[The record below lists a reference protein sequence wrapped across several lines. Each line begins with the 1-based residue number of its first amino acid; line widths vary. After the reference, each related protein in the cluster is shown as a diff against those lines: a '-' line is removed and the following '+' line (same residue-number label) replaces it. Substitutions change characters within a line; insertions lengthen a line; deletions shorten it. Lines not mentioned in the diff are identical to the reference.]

1 MHNDEKH
8 WNARYEYLA
17 VAMLALGFGLVG
29 LDRFIILPLFPVMMV
44 ELQLDYQDL
53 GNISAVLA
61 IAWGLSSI
69 YMGRLS
75 DRIGRCRVLL
85 PAVLLFSLLAGLSGL
100 ANGIAALLLI
110 RAVMGISEGAFTPTA
125 IAATAE
131 SSHPSRRGLNIGIQQ
146 AFFPI
151 LGLGLAPILATQLLL
166 VLPSWRWVFVVVSL
180 PGFLL
185 AWFMYRYL
193 KETRAPVADT
203 PLARQA
209 QGRWL
214 DALRYRNVP
223 LNILGMFCMLT
234 SLFVLS
240 VMMPNYLT
248 DYLHLSLQQMGFVM
262 SAIGLGGF
270 VGQLLLP
277 GLSDR
282 IGRKPV
288 VLGCFVAT
296 AACIGLLMRTGA
308 EPWTLFVLLF
318 FTTFFNFSMI
328 CMTVGPI
335 TSESVPL
342 PLVSTATG
350 LVVGI
355 GEVFGGGIAP
365 ALAGFIAQHH
375 GIENTLY
382 LALGGAVAGLLVAS
396 LLRETAPVRRAAAA
410 QPVEQSPEAH

>member
-1 MHNDEKH
+1 MHNNDNK
-8 WNARYEYLA
+8 WNARYEYTA

-29 LDRFIILPLFPVMMV
+29 LDRFIILPLFPVMMS
-44 ELQLDYQDL
+44 ELHLDYQDL

-61 IAWGLSSI
+61 ISWGISSI
-69 YMGRLS
+69 FMGRLS
-75 DRIGRCRVLL
+75 DRIGRRKVLI

-100 ANGIAALLLI
+100 ANGVAALLLI
-110 RAVMGISEGAFTPTA
+110 RAVMGVSEGAFTPTA

-185 AWFMYRYL
+185 AWFMYRRL
-193 KETRAPVADT
+193 RETRAPAAAEA
-203 PLARQA
+203 PQE

-248 DYLHLSLQQMGFVM
+248 DYLHLGVQQMGFVM

-270 VGQLLLP
+270 IGQLVLP

-282 IGRKPV
+282 LGRKPV
-288 VLGCFVAT
+288 VLGSFVAT
-296 AACIGLLMRTGA
+296 GACIWLLMHTGA
-308 EPWTLFVLLF
+308 EPLTLFALLF
-318 FTTFFNFSMI
+318 LTTFFNFSMI
-328 CMTVGPI
+328 CMTVGPL
-335 TSESVPL
+335 TGESVPL

-355 GEVFGGGIAP
+355 GEVFGGGVAP
-365 ALAGFIAQHH
+365 ALAGYIAQHH
-375 GIENTLY
+375 GIQYTLY
-382 LALGGAVAGLLVAS
+382 LALGGVALGLAAAS
-396 LLRETAPVRRAAAA
+396 LLRETAPLRRKA
-410 QPVEQSPEAH
+410 PVGQAGDVA

>member
-1 MHNDEKH
+1 MHNNDNK
-8 WNARYEYLA
+8 WNARYEYTA

-29 LDRFIILPLFPVMMV
+29 LDRFIILPLFPVMMA
-44 ELQLDYQDL
+44 ELHLDYQDL
-53 GNISAVLA
+53 GNISAILA
-61 IAWGLSSI
+61 IAWGISSI
-69 YMGRLS
+69 FMGRLS
-75 DRIGRCRVLL
+75 DRIGRRKVLI

-100 ANGIAALLLI
+100 ANGVAALLLI
-110 RAVMGISEGAFTPTA
+110 RAVMGVSEGAFTPTA

-131 SSHPSRRGLNIGIQQ
+131 SSYPSRRGLNIGIQQ

-185 AWFMYRYL
+185 AWFMYRNL
-193 KETRAPVADT
+193 RETRVPAAADV
-203 PLARQA
+203 PQE

-248 DYLHLSLQQMGFVM
+248 DYLHLGVQQMGFVM

-270 VGQLLLP
+270 IGQLVLP

-282 IGRKPV
+282 LGRKPV
-288 VLGCFVAT
+288 VLGSFVAT
-296 AACIGLLMRTGA
+296 GACIWLLMHTGA
-308 EPWTLFVLLF
+308 EPLTLFALLF
-318 FTTFFNFSMI
+318 LTTFFNFSMI
-328 CMTVGPI
+328 CMTVGPL
-335 TSESVPL
+335 TGESVPL

-355 GEVFGGGIAP
+355 GEVFGGGVAP
-365 ALAGFIAQHH
+365 ALAGYIAQHH
-375 GIENTLY
+375 GIQYTLY
-382 LALGGAVAGLLVAS
+382 LALGGVVLGLAAAS
-396 LLRETAPVRRAAAA
+396 LLRETAPLRRKA
-410 QPVEQSPEAH
+410 PVGQAGDVA

>member
-1 MHNDEKH
+1 MHNNDNK
-8 WNARYEYLA
+8 WNARYEYTA

-29 LDRFIILPLFPVMMV
+29 LDRFIILPLFPVMMS
-44 ELQLDYQDL
+44 ELHLDYQDL
-53 GNISAVLA
+53 GNISAILA
-61 IAWGLSSI
+61 IAWGISSI
-69 YMGRLS
+69 FMGRLS
-75 DRIGRCRVLL
+75 DRIGRRKVLI

-100 ANGIAALLLI
+100 ANGVAALLLI
-110 RAVMGISEGAFTPTA
+110 RAVMGVSEGAFTPTA

-185 AWFMYRYL
+185 AWFMYRNL
-193 KETRAPVADT
+193 RETRAPA
-203 PLARQA
+203 AAEASQE

-248 DYLHLSLQQMGFVM
+248 DYLHLELQQMGFVM

-270 VGQLLLP
+270 IGQLLLP

-282 IGRKPV
+282 LGRKPV
-288 VLGCFVAT
+288 VLGSFVAT
-296 AACIGLLMRTGA
+296 GACIWLLMHTGA
-308 EPWTLFVLLF
+308 EPLTLFALLF
-318 FTTFFNFSMI
+318 LTTFFNFSMI
-328 CMTVGPI
+328 CMTVGPL
-335 TSESVPL
+335 TGESVPL

-355 GEVFGGGIAP
+355 GEVFGGGVAP
-365 ALAGFIAQHH
+365 ALAGYIVQHH
-375 GIENTLY
+375 GIQYTLY
-382 LALGGAVAGLLVAS
+382 LALGGVVLGLAAAS
-396 LLRETAPVRRAAAA
+396 LLRETAPLRRKA
-410 QPVEQSPEAH
+410 PVGQAGDVA

>member
-1 MHNDEKH
+1 MHNNDNK
-8 WNARYEYLA
+8 WNARYEYTA

-29 LDRFIILPLFPVMMV
+29 LDRFIILPLFPVMMS
-44 ELQLDYQDL
+44 ELHLDYQDL

-61 IAWGLSSI
+61 IAWGISSI
-69 YMGRLS
+69 FMGRLS
-75 DRIGRCRVLL
+75 DRIGRRKVLI

-100 ANGIAALLLI
+100 ANGVAALLLI
-110 RAVMGISEGAFTPTA
+110 RAVMGVSEGAFTPTA

-185 AWFMYRYL
+185 AWFMYRRL
-193 KETRAPVADT
+193 RETRAPAAADV
-203 PLARQA
+203 PQE

-248 DYLHLSLQQMGFVM
+248 DYLHLELQQMGFVM

-270 VGQLLLP
+270 IGQLVLP

-282 IGRKPV
+282 LGRKPV
-288 VLGCFVAT
+288 VLGSFVAT
-296 AACIGLLMRTGA
+296 GACIWLLMHTGA
-308 EPWTLFVLLF
+308 EPLTLFALLF
-318 FTTFFNFSMI
+318 LTTFFNFSMI
-328 CMTVGPI
+328 CMTVGPL
-335 TSESVPL
+335 TGESVPL

-355 GEVFGGGIAP
+355 GEVFGGGVAP
-365 ALAGFIAQHH
+365 ALAGYIAQHH
-375 GIENTLY
+375 GIQYTLY
-382 LALGGAVAGLLVAS
+382 LALGGVALGLVAAS
-396 LLRETAPVRRAAAA
+396 LLRETAPLRRKA
-410 QPVEQSPEAH
+410 PVGQAGDVA

>member
-1 MHNDEKH
+1 MHNNDKK
-8 WNARYEYLA
+8 WNARYEYTA

-29 LDRFIILPLFPVMMV
+29 LDRFIILPLFPVMMS

-61 IAWGLSSI
+61 IAWGISSI
-69 YMGRLS
+69 FMGRLS
-75 DRIGRCRVLL
+75 DRIGRRKVLI

-100 ANGIAALLLI
+100 ANGVAALLLI
-110 RAVMGISEGAFTPTA
+110 RAVMGVSEGAFTPTA

-131 SSHPSRRGLNIGIQQ
+131 SSQPSRRGLNIGIQQ

-166 VLPSWRWVFVVVSL
+166 VLPSWRWVFAVVSL

-185 AWFMYRYL
+185 AWWMYRSL
-193 KETRAPVADT
+193 RETRVAAAPA
-203 PLARQA
+203 QA
-209 QGRWL
+209 QEPEQGRWL

-248 DYLHLSLQQMGFVM
+248 DYLHLGVQQMGFVM

-270 VGQLLLP
+270 IGQLVLP

-282 IGRKPV
+282 LGRKPV
-288 VLGCFVAT
+288 VLGSFVAT
-296 AACIGLLMRTGA
+296 GACIWLLMHTGA
-308 EPWTLFVLLF
+308 EPLVLFALLF
-318 FTTFFNFSMI
+318 LTTFFNFSMI
-328 CMTVGPI
+328 CMTVGPL
-335 TSESVPL
+335 TGESVPL

-355 GEVFGGGIAP
+355 GEVFGGGVAP
-365 ALAGFIAQHH
+365 ALAGYIAQHH
-375 GIENTLY
+375 GIQYTLY
-382 LALGGAVAGLLVAS
+382 LALGGVALGLLVAC
-396 LLRETAPVRRAAAA
+396 LLRETAPLRRGLPAGQGGEVA
-410 QPVEQSPEAH
+410 

>member
-1 MHNDEKH
+1 MHNNDNK
-8 WNARYEYLA
+8 WNARYEYTA

-29 LDRFIILPLFPVMMV
+29 LDRFIILPLFPVMMS
-44 ELQLDYQDL
+44 ELHLDYQDL
-53 GNISAVLA
+53 GNISAILA
-61 IAWGLSSI
+61 IAWGISSI
-69 YMGRLS
+69 FMGRLS
-75 DRIGRCRVLL
+75 DRIGRRKVLI

-100 ANGIAALLLI
+100 ANGVAALLLI
-110 RAVMGISEGAFTPTA
+110 RAVMGVSEGAFTPTA

-185 AWFMYRYL
+185 AWFLYRKL
-193 KETRAPVADT
+193 RETRAPAAAEA
-203 PLARQA
+203 PQE

-248 DYLHLSLQQMGFVM
+248 DYLHLELQQMGFVM

-270 VGQLLLP
+270 IGQLLLP

-282 IGRKPV
+282 LGRKPV
-288 VLGCFVAT
+288 VLGSFVAT
-296 AACIGLLMRTGA
+296 GACIWLLMHTGA
-308 EPWTLFVLLF
+308 EPLTLFALLF
-318 FTTFFNFSMI
+318 LTTFFNFSMI
-328 CMTVGPI
+328 CMTVGPL
-335 TSESVPL
+335 TGESVPL

-355 GEVFGGGIAP
+355 GEVFGGGVAP
-365 ALAGFIAQHH
+365 ALAGYIAQHH
-375 GIENTLY
+375 GIQYTLY
-382 LALGGAVAGLLVAS
+382 LALGGVALGLVAAS
-396 LLRETAPVRRAAAA
+396 LLRETAPLRRKAPLGQAGDVA
-410 QPVEQSPEAH
+410 

>member
-1 MHNDEKH
+1 MHNNDKK
-8 WNARYEYLA
+8 WNAHYEYAA

-29 LDRFIILPLFPVMMV
+29 LDRFIILPLFPVMMS
-44 ELQLDYQDL
+44 ELHLDYQDL

-61 IAWGLSSI
+61 IAWGISSI
-69 YMGRLS
+69 FMGRLS
-75 DRIGRCRVLL
+75 DRIGRRKVLI

-100 ANGIAALLLI
+100 ANGVAALLLI
-110 RAVMGISEGAFTPTA
+110 RAVMGVSEGAFTPTA

-166 VLPSWRWVFVVVSL
+166 VLPSWRWVFAVVSL

-185 AWFMYRYL
+185 AWFMYRSL
-193 KETRAPVADT
+193 RETRVPNAAAAPEEK
-203 PLARQA
+203 
-209 QGRWL
+209 GRWL

-248 DYLHLSLQQMGFVM
+248 DYLHLELQQMGFVM

-270 VGQLLLP
+270 IGQLVLP

-282 IGRKPV
+282 LGRKPV
-288 VLGCFVAT
+288 VLGSFVAT
-296 AACIGLLMRTGA
+296 GACIWLLMHTGA
-308 EPWTLFVLLF
+308 EPLTLFVLLF

-328 CMTVGPI
+328 CMTVGPL
-335 TSESVPL
+335 TGESVPL

-355 GEVFGGGIAP
+355 GEVFGGGVAP
-365 ALAGFIAQHH
+365 ALAGYIAQHQ
-375 GIENTLY
+375 GIQYTLY
-382 LALGGAVAGLLVAS
+382 LALGGVVLGLLVAC
-396 LLRETAPVRRAAAA
+396 LLRETAPLRSKVAAGQGEEAA
-410 QPVEQSPEAH
+410 

>member
-1 MHNDEKH
+1 MHNNDNK
-8 WNARYEYLA
+8 WNARYEYTA

-29 LDRFIILPLFPVMMV
+29 LDRFIILPLFPVMMS
-44 ELQLDYQDL
+44 ELHLDYQDL

-61 IAWGLSSI
+61 IAWGISSI
-69 YMGRLS
+69 FMGRLS
-75 DRIGRCRVLL
+75 DRIGRRKVLI

-100 ANGIAALLLI
+100 ANGVAALLLI
-110 RAVMGISEGAFTPTA
+110 RAVMGVSEGAFTPTA

-185 AWFMYRYL
+185 AWFLYRKL
-193 KETRAPVADT
+193 RETRAPAAAEA
-203 PLARQA
+203 PQE

-248 DYLHLSLQQMGFVM
+248 DYLHLGVQQMGFVM

-270 VGQLLLP
+270 IGQLVLP

-282 IGRKPV
+282 LGRKPV
-288 VLGCFVAT
+288 VLGSFVAT
-296 AACIGLLMRTGA
+296 GACIWLLMHTGA
-308 EPWTLFVLLF
+308 EPLTLFALLF
-318 FTTFFNFSMI
+318 LTTFFNFSMI
-328 CMTVGPI
+328 CMTVGPL
-335 TSESVPL
+335 TGESVPL

-355 GEVFGGGIAP
+355 GEVFGGGVAP
-365 ALAGFIAQHH
+365 ALAGYIAQHH
-375 GIENTLY
+375 GIQYTLY
-382 LALGGAVAGLLVAS
+382 LALGGVALGVAAAS
-396 LLRETAPVRRAAAA
+396 LLRETAPLRRKA
-410 QPVEQSPEAH
+410 PVGQAGDVA

>member
-1 MHNDEKH
+1 MHNNDNK
-8 WNARYEYLA
+8 WNARYEYTA

-29 LDRFIILPLFPVMMV
+29 LDRFIILPLFPVMMS
-44 ELQLDYQDL
+44 ELHLDYQDL

-61 IAWGLSSI
+61 IAWGISSI
-69 YMGRLS
+69 FMGRLS
-75 DRIGRCRVLL
+75 DRIGRRKVLI

-100 ANGIAALLLI
+100 VNGVAALLLI
-110 RAVMGISEGAFTPTA
+110 RAVMGVSEGAFTPTA

-185 AWFMYRYL
+185 AWFMYRRL
-193 KETRAPVADT
+193 RETRAPAAADV
-203 PLARQA
+203 PQE

-248 DYLHLSLQQMGFVM
+248 DYLHLGVQQMGFVM

-270 VGQLLLP
+270 IGQLVLP

-282 IGRKPV
+282 LGRKPV
-288 VLGCFVAT
+288 VLGSFVAT
-296 AACIGLLMRTGA
+296 GACIWLLMHTGA
-308 EPWTLFVLLF
+308 EPLTLFALLF
-318 FTTFFNFSMI
+318 LTTFFNFSMI
-328 CMTVGPI
+328 CMTVGPL
-335 TSESVPL
+335 TGESVPL

-355 GEVFGGGIAP
+355 GEVFGGGVAP
-365 ALAGFIAQHH
+365 ALAGYIAQHH
-375 GIENTLY
+375 GIQYTLY
-382 LALGGAVAGLLVAS
+382 LALGGVALGLVAAS
-396 LLRETAPVRRAAAA
+396 LLRETAPLRRKA
-410 QPVEQSPEAH
+410 PVGQAGDVA

>member
-1 MHNDEKH
+1 MQNNDKT
-8 WNARYEYLA
+8 WNVRYEYTA

-29 LDRFIILPLFPVMMV
+29 LDRFIILPLFPVMMAD
-44 ELQLDYQDL
+44 LHLDYQDL

-61 IAWGLSSI
+61 IAWGISSI
-69 YMGRLS
+69 FMGRLS
-75 DRIGRCRVLL
+75 DRIGRRKVLI

-100 ANGIAALLLI
+100 ANGVAALLLI
-110 RAVMGISEGAFTPTA
+110 RAVMGVSEGAFTPTA

-131 SSHPSRRGLNIGIQQ
+131 SSYPRRRGLNIGIQQ

-151 LGLGLAPILATQLLL
+151 LGLGLAPVLATQLLL

-180 PGFLL
+180 PGFIL
-185 AWFMYRYL
+185 AWFMYRRL
-193 KETRAPVADT
+193 QETRVAPVANEGEG
-203 PLARQA
+203 QA

-214 DALRYRNVP
+214 DALRYRNVA

-270 VGQLLLP
+270 IGQLVLP

-288 VLGCFVAT
+288 VLGSFVAT
-296 AACIGLLMRTGA
+296 ALCIGLLMRTGA
-308 EPWTLFVLLF
+308 EPLTLFVVLF
-318 FTTFFNFSMI
+318 LTTFFNFSMI

-355 GEVFGGGIAP
+355 GEVFGGGVAP
-365 ALAGFIAQHH
+365 ALAGFIAQQH
-375 GIENTLY
+375 GIQYTLY
-382 LALGGAVAGLLVAS
+382 LALGGALLGLLVAS
-396 LLRETAPVRRAAAA
+396 ALRETAPARRAASASQAQDAA
-410 QPVEQSPEAH
+410 

>member
-1 MHNDEKH
+1 MHNNDNK
-8 WNARYEYLA
+8 WNARYEYTA

-29 LDRFIILPLFPVMMV
+29 LDRFIILPLFPVMMS
-44 ELQLDYQDL
+44 ELNLDYQDL

-61 IAWGLSSI
+61 IAWGISSI
-69 YMGRLS
+69 FMGRLS
-75 DRIGRCRVLL
+75 DHIGRRKVLI

-100 ANGIAALLLI
+100 ANGVAALLLI
-110 RAVMGISEGAFTPTA
+110 RAVMGVSEGAFTPTA

-185 AWFMYRYL
+185 AWFMYRRL
-193 KETRAPVADT
+193 RETRAPAAAEA
-203 PLARQA
+203 PQE

-248 DYLHLSLQQMGFVM
+248 DYLHLGVQQMGFVM

-270 VGQLLLP
+270 IGQLVLP

-282 IGRKPV
+282 LGRKPV
-288 VLGCFVAT
+288 VLGSFVAT
-296 AACIGLLMRTGA
+296 GACIWLLMHTGA
-308 EPWTLFVLLF
+308 EPLTLFALLF
-318 FTTFFNFSMI
+318 LTTFFNFSMI
-328 CMTVGPI
+328 CMTVGPL
-335 TSESVPL
+335 TGESVPL

-355 GEVFGGGIAP
+355 GEVFGGGVAP
-365 ALAGFIAQHH
+365 ALAGYIAQHH
-375 GIENTLY
+375 GIQYTLY
-382 LALGGAVAGLLVAS
+382 LALGGVALGVAAAS
-396 LLRETAPVRRAAAA
+396 LLRETAPLRRKA
-410 QPVEQSPEAH
+410 PVGQAGDVA

>member
-1 MHNDEKH
+1 MHNNDNK
-8 WNARYEYLA
+8 WNARYEYTA

-29 LDRFIILPLFPVMMV
+29 LDRFIILPLFPVMMS
-44 ELQLDYQDL
+44 ELHLDYQDL

-61 IAWGLSSI
+61 IAWGISSI
-69 YMGRLS
+69 FMGRLS
-75 DRIGRCRVLL
+75 DRIGRRKVLI

-100 ANGIAALLLI
+100 ANGVAALLLI
-110 RAVMGISEGAFTPTA
+110 RAVMGVSEGAFTPTA

-180 PGFLL
+180 PGLLL
-185 AWFMYRYL
+185 AWFMYRRL
-193 KETRAPVADT
+193 RETRAPAAADV
-203 PLARQA
+203 PQE

-248 DYLHLSLQQMGFVM
+248 DYLHLGVQQMGFVM

-270 VGQLLLP
+270 IGQLVLP

-282 IGRKPV
+282 LGRKPV
-288 VLGCFVAT
+288 VLGSFVAT
-296 AACIGLLMRTGA
+296 GACIWLLMHTGA
-308 EPWTLFVLLF
+308 EPLMLFALLF
-318 FTTFFNFSMI
+318 LTTFFNFSMI
-328 CMTVGPI
+328 CMTVGPL
-335 TSESVPL
+335 TGESVPL

-355 GEVFGGGIAP
+355 GEVFGGGVAP
-365 ALAGFIAQHH
+365 ALAGYIAQHH
-375 GIENTLY
+375 GIQYTLY
-382 LALGGAVAGLLVAS
+382 LALGGVALGLAAAS
-396 LLRETAPVRRAAAA
+396 LLRETAPLRRKA
-410 QPVEQSPEAH
+410 PVGQAGDVA

>member
-1 MHNDEKH
+1 MHNNDKK
-8 WNARYEYLA
+8 WNARYEYMA

-29 LDRFIILPLFPVMMV
+29 LDRFIILPLFPVMMAD
-44 ELQLDYQDL
+44 LQLDYQDL

-61 IAWGLSSI
+61 IAWGISSI
-69 YMGRLS
+69 FMGRLS
-75 DRIGRCRVLL
+75 DRIGRRKVLI
-85 PAVLLFSLLAGLSGL
+85 PAVLLFSLLAGFSGL
-100 ANGIAALLLI
+100 ANGVAALLLI
-110 RAVMGISEGAFTPTA
+110 RAVMGVSEGAFTPTA

-180 PGFLL
+180 PGFIL

-193 KETRAPVADT
+193 RETRVAPAAT
-203 PLARQA
+203 PVDGAA

-248 DYLHLSLQQMGFVM
+248 DYLRLDLQQMGFVM

-270 VGQLLLP
+270 IGQLVLP

-288 VLGCFVAT
+288 VLGSFVAT
-296 AACIGLLMRTGA
+296 ALCIGLLMRTGA
-308 EPWTLFVLLF
+308 EPLTLFVLLF
-318 FTTFFNFSMI
+318 LTTFFNFSMI

-355 GEVFGGGIAP
+355 GEVFGGGVAP
-365 ALAGFIAQHH
+365 ALAGFIAQQH
-375 GIENTLY
+375 GIQYTLY
-382 LALGGAVAGLLVAS
+382 LALGGAVLGLLVAS
-396 LLRETAPVRRAAAA
+396 MLRETAPARRATPASQAGDTA
-410 QPVEQSPEAH
+410 

>member
-1 MHNDEKH
+1 MHNNDNK
-8 WNARYEYLA
+8 WNARYEYTA

-29 LDRFIILPLFPVMMV
+29 LDRFIILPLFPVMMS
-44 ELQLDYQDL
+44 ELHLDYQDL

-61 IAWGLSSI
+61 IAWGISSI
-69 YMGRLS
+69 FMGRLS
-75 DRIGRCRVLL
+75 DRIGRRKVLI

-100 ANGIAALLLI
+100 ANGVAALLLI
-110 RAVMGISEGAFTPTA
+110 RAVMGVSEGAFTPTA

-185 AWFMYRYL
+185 AWFMYRRL
-193 KETRAPVADT
+193 RETRAPAAADV
-203 PLARQA
+203 PQE

-248 DYLHLSLQQMGFVM
+248 DYLHLGVQQMGFVM

-270 VGQLLLP
+270 IGQLLLP

-282 IGRKPV
+282 LGRKPV
-288 VLGCFVAT
+288 VLGSFVAT
-296 AACIGLLMRTGA
+296 GACIWLLMHTGA
-308 EPWTLFVLLF
+308 EPLTLFALLF
-318 FTTFFNFSMI
+318 LTTFFNFSMI
-328 CMTVGPI
+328 CMTVGPL
-335 TSESVPL
+335 TGESVPL

-355 GEVFGGGIAP
+355 GEVFGGGVAP
-365 ALAGFIAQHH
+365 ALAGYIAQHH
-375 GIENTLY
+375 GIQYTLY
-382 LALGGAVAGLLVAS
+382 LALGGVALGLAAAS
-396 LLRETAPVRRAAAA
+396 LLRETAPLRRKA
-410 QPVEQSPEAH
+410 PVGQAGDVA

>member
-1 MHNDEKH
+1 MHNNDNK
-8 WNARYEYLA
+8 WNARYEYTA

-29 LDRFIILPLFPVMMV
+29 LDRFIILPLFPVMMA
-44 ELQLDYQDL
+44 ELHLDYQDL
-53 GNISAVLA
+53 GNISAILA
-61 IAWGLSSI
+61 IAWGISSI
-69 YMGRLS
+69 FMGRLS
-75 DRIGRCRVLL
+75 DRIGRRKVLI

-100 ANGIAALLLI
+100 ANGVAALLLI
-110 RAVMGISEGAFTPTA
+110 RAVMGVSEGAFTPTA

-185 AWFMYRYL
+185 AWFMYRRL
-193 KETRAPVADT
+193 HETRAPAAAEA
-203 PLARQA
+203 PQE

-248 DYLHLSLQQMGFVM
+248 DYLHLGVQQMGFVM

-270 VGQLLLP
+270 IGQLVLP

-282 IGRKPV
+282 LGRKPV
-288 VLGCFVAT
+288 VLGSFVAT
-296 AACIGLLMRTGA
+296 GACIWLLMHTGA
-308 EPWTLFVLLF
+308 EPLTLFALLF
-318 FTTFFNFSMI
+318 LTTFFNFSMI
-328 CMTVGPI
+328 CMTVGPL
-335 TSESVPL
+335 TGESVPL

-355 GEVFGGGIAP
+355 GEVFGGGVAP
-365 ALAGFIAQHH
+365 ALAGYIAQHH
-375 GIENTLY
+375 GIQYTLY
-382 LALGGAVAGLLVAS
+382 LALGGVVLGLAAAS
-396 LLRETAPVRRAAAA
+396 LLRETAPLRRKA
-410 QPVEQSPEAH
+410 PVGQAGDVA

>member
-1 MHNDEKH
+1 MHNNDNK
-8 WNARYEYLA
+8 WNARYEYTA

-29 LDRFIILPLFPVMMV
+29 LDRFIILPLFPVMMS
-44 ELQLDYQDL
+44 ELHLDYQDL

-61 IAWGLSSI
+61 IAWGISSI
-69 YMGRLS
+69 FMGRLS
-75 DRIGRCRVLL
+75 DRIGRRKVLI

-100 ANGIAALLLI
+100 ANGVAALLLI
-110 RAVMGISEGAFTPTA
+110 RAVMGVSEGAFTPTA

-185 AWFMYRYL
+185 AWFLYRKL
-193 KETRAPVADT
+193 RETRAPAAAEA
-203 PLARQA
+203 PQE

-248 DYLHLSLQQMGFVM
+248 DYLHLELQQMGFVM

-270 VGQLLLP
+270 IGQLLLP

-282 IGRKPV
+282 LGRKPV
-288 VLGCFVAT
+288 VLGSFVAT
-296 AACIGLLMRTGA
+296 GACIWLLMHTGA
-308 EPWTLFVLLF
+308 EPLTLFALLF
-318 FTTFFNFSMI
+318 LTTFFNFSMI
-328 CMTVGPI
+328 CMTVGPL
-335 TSESVPL
+335 TGESVPL

-355 GEVFGGGIAP
+355 GEVFGGGVAP
-365 ALAGFIAQHH
+365 ALAGYIAQHH
-375 GIENTLY
+375 GIQYTLY
-382 LALGGAVAGLLVAS
+382 LALGGVALGLVAAS
-396 LLRETAPVRRAAAA
+396 LLRETAPLRRKA
-410 QPVEQSPEAH
+410 PVGQAGDVA

>member
-1 MHNDEKH
+1 MHNNDNT
-8 WNARYEYLA
+8 WNARYEYTA

-29 LDRFIILPLFPVMMV
+29 LDRFIILPLFPVMMA
-44 ELQLDYQDL
+44 ELRLDYQDL
-53 GNISAVLA
+53 GNISAILA
-61 IAWGLSSI
+61 IAWGISSI
-69 YMGRLS
+69 FMGRLS
-75 DRIGRCRVLL
+75 DRIGRRKVLI

-100 ANGIAALLLI
+100 ANGVAALLLI
-110 RAVMGISEGAFTPTA
+110 RAVMGVSEGAFTPTA

-185 AWFMYRYL
+185 AWFLYRKL
-193 KETRAPVADT
+193 RETRAPAAAEA
-203 PLARQA
+203 PQE

-248 DYLHLSLQQMGFVM
+248 DYLHLELQQMGFVM

-270 VGQLLLP
+270 IGQLLLP

-282 IGRKPV
+282 LGRKPV
-288 VLGCFVAT
+288 VLGSFVAT
-296 AACIGLLMRTGA
+296 GACIWLLMHTGA
-308 EPWTLFVLLF
+308 EPLTLFALLF
-318 FTTFFNFSMI
+318 LTTFFNFSMI
-328 CMTVGPI
+328 CMTVGPL
-335 TSESVPL
+335 TGESVPL

-355 GEVFGGGIAP
+355 GEVFGGGVAP
-365 ALAGFIAQHH
+365 ALAGYIAQHH
-375 GIENTLY
+375 GIQYTLY
-382 LALGGAVAGLLVAS
+382 LALGGVALGLVAAS
-396 LLRETAPVRRAAAA
+396 LLRETAPLRRKAPLGQAGDVA
-410 QPVEQSPEAH
+410 

>member
-1 MHNDEKH
+1 MHNNDNK
-8 WNARYEYLA
+8 WNARYEYTA

-29 LDRFIILPLFPVMMV
+29 LDRFIILPLFPVMMS
-44 ELQLDYQDL
+44 ELHLDYQDL
-53 GNISAVLA
+53 GNISAILA
-61 IAWGLSSI
+61 IAWGISSI
-69 YMGRLS
+69 FMGRLS
-75 DRIGRCRVLL
+75 DRIGRRKVLI

-100 ANGIAALLLI
+100 ANGVAALLLI
-110 RAVMGISEGAFTPTA
+110 RAVMGVSEGAFTPTA

-185 AWFMYRYL
+185 AWFMYRNL
-193 KETRAPVADT
+193 RETRAPA
-203 PLARQA
+203 AAEASQE

-248 DYLHLSLQQMGFVM
+248 DYLHLELQQMGFVM

-270 VGQLLLP
+270 IGQLLLP

-282 IGRKPV
+282 LGRKPV
-288 VLGCFVAT
+288 VLGSFVAT
-296 AACIGLLMRTGA
+296 GACIWLLMHTGA
-308 EPWTLFVLLF
+308 EPLTLFALLF
-318 FTTFFNFSMI
+318 LTTFFNFSMI
-328 CMTVGPI
+328 CMTVGPL
-335 TSESVPL
+335 TGESVPL

-355 GEVFGGGIAP
+355 GEVFGGGVAP
-365 ALAGFIAQHH
+365 ALAGYIAQHH
-375 GIENTLY
+375 GIQYTLY
-382 LALGGAVAGLLVAS
+382 LALGGVALGLVAAS
-396 LLRETAPVRRAAAA
+396 LLRETAPLRRKA
-410 QPVEQSPEAH
+410 PVGQAGDVA

>member
-1 MHNDEKH
+1 MHNNDNK
-8 WNARYEYLA
+8 WNARYEYTA

-29 LDRFIILPLFPVMMV
+29 LDRFIILPLFPVMMA
-44 ELQLDYQDL
+44 ELHLDYQDL

-61 IAWGLSSI
+61 IAWGISSI
-69 YMGRLS
+69 FMGRLS
-75 DRIGRCRVLL
+75 DRIGRRKVLI

-100 ANGIAALLLI
+100 ANGVAALLLI
-110 RAVMGISEGAFTPTA
+110 RAVMGVSEGAFTPTA

-185 AWFMYRYL
+185 AWFMYRRL
-193 KETRAPVADT
+193 RETRAPAAAEA
-203 PLARQA
+203 PQE

-248 DYLHLSLQQMGFVM
+248 DYLHLGVQQMGFVM

-270 VGQLLLP
+270 IGQLVLP

-282 IGRKPV
+282 LGRKPV
-288 VLGCFVAT
+288 VLGSFVAT
-296 AACIGLLMRTGA
+296 GACIWLLMHTGA
-308 EPWTLFVLLF
+308 EPLTLFALLF
-318 FTTFFNFSMI
+318 LTTFFNFSMI
-328 CMTVGPI
+328 CMTVGPL
-335 TSESVPL
+335 TGESVPL

-355 GEVFGGGIAP
+355 GEVFGGGVAP
-365 ALAGFIAQHH
+365 ALAGYIAQHH
-375 GIENTLY
+375 GIQYTLY
-382 LALGGAVAGLLVAS
+382 LALGGVALGLAAAS
-396 LLRETAPVRRAAAA
+396 LLRETAPLRRKA
-410 QPVEQSPEAH
+410 PVGQAGDVA

>member
-1 MHNDEKH
+1 
-8 WNARYEYLA
+8 
-17 VAMLALGFGLVG
+17 
-29 LDRFIILPLFPVMMV
+29 MMS
-44 ELQLDYQDL
+44 ELHLDYQDL

-61 IAWGLSSI
+61 IAWGISSI
-69 YMGRLS
+69 FMGRLS
-75 DRIGRCRVLL
+75 DRIGRRKVLI

-100 ANGIAALLLI
+100 ANGVAALLLI
-110 RAVMGISEGAFTPTA
+110 RAVMGVSEGAFTPTA

-185 AWFMYRYL
+185 AWFMYRRL
-193 KETRAPVADT
+193 RETRAPAAADV
-203 PLARQA
+203 PQE

-248 DYLHLSLQQMGFVM
+248 DYLHLGVQQMGFVM

-270 VGQLLLP
+270 IGQLVLP

-282 IGRKPV
+282 LGRKPV
-288 VLGCFVAT
+288 VLGSFVAT
-296 AACIGLLMRTGA
+296 GACIWLLMHTGA
-308 EPWTLFVLLF
+308 EPLTLFALLF
-318 FTTFFNFSMI
+318 LTTFFNFSMI
-328 CMTVGPI
+328 CMTVGPL
-335 TSESVPL
+335 TGESVPL

-355 GEVFGGGIAP
+355 GEVFGGGVAP
-365 ALAGFIAQHH
+365 ALAGYIAQHH
-375 GIENTLY
+375 GIQYTLY
-382 LALGGAVAGLLVAS
+382 LALGGVALGLAAAS
-396 LLRETAPVRRAAAA
+396 LLRETAPLRRKA
-410 QPVEQSPEAH
+410 PVGQAGDVA